1 MCSKLQDQNKDNTL
15 FKISRFQVLCLIE
28 NQCFLFPWLFKK
40 NHVFRPM
47 PNIRKTFAIWHF
59 WKTQCIRAQPIDIQ
73 EQFTKPRVSFLK
85 WRQLVEFEAARKSV
99 KWTSL
104 KMYDLCPKSMCGS
117 CLCFCSNFVWCS
129 FQLSL
134 LPSSW
139 ARNLFT
145 FLWKQ

>member
-1 MCSKLQDQNKDNTL
+1 MQSVQNSKIKIKITDSLKLVAFKCFVSLKINVFYFHGYSRNIMCFFQCPTSWKHLPFPKNT
-15 FKISRFQVLCLIE
+15 I
-28 NQCFLFPWLFKK
+28 
-40 NHVFRPM
+40 
-47 PNIRKTFAIWHF
+47 
-59 WKTQCIRAQPIDIQ
+59 PIDIQ
-73 EQFTKPRVSFLK
+73 EQFTKPRPRVSFLK

-99 KWTSL
+99 NWTSL

-145 FLWKQ
+145 FRWKQ